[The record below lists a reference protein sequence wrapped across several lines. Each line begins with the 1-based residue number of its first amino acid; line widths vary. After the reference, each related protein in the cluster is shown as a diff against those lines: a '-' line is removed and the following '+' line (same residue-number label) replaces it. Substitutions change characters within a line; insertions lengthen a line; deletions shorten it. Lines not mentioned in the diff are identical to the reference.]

1 MTLHISNVAK
11 VPAEKPFNGFVRPFI
26 RSRRHG
32 YLKFLV
38 RRVAQS
44 ALLFFLTVL
53 LTFTAINAA
62 PGDMVDVMAGDSG
75 GADPGYVQ
83 LLRGKYGLDKPLP
96 VRLFN
101 YVDQLAHLDLGYSFP
116 QNAKVSDLIADRIGP
131 TMLLMGSSLI
141 IAVLGALILGTLA
154 AWNVHRTTDGLIS
167 VLTLLAY
174 ATPVFWVGL
183 MLILLFSVKLGWF
196 PSSGMET
203 LFSGY
208 TGLTRLKDIAWHLV
222 LPGVTL
228 SLFHLAL
235 FTRLLRASLLEVL
248 HQDYVRTARAKG
260 LGEWRVLGI
269 HALGNALL
277 PLVTMVG
284 VQIGASLGG
293 AVVVESVFAWP
304 GLGRL
309 AFEALGARDTN
320 LLVGIVLF
328 SGLIVISVNLLVDL
342 LYGWLDP
349 RIENV

>member
-1 MTLHISNVAK
+1 MTLHIGNVEK
-11 VPAEKPFNGFVRPFI
+11 VPAERPFNGFVRPFI
-26 RSRRHG
+26 RSRPHG
-32 YLKFLV
+32 YLKFLI
-38 RRVAQS
+38 RRVSQS
-44 ALLFFLTVL
+44 ALLFFLTIL
-53 LTFTAINAA
+53 LTFALINTA

-83 LLRGKYGLDKPLP
+83 LLREKYGLDKPLP
-96 VRLFN
+96 VRLYN

-116 QNAKVSDLIADRIGP
+116 QSAQVTELIADRVGP
-131 TMLLMGSSLI
+131 TLLLMGSSLAL
-141 IAVLGALILGTLA
+141 AVLGALILGTAA
-154 AWNVHRTTDGLIS
+154 AWNVHRLTDGIVS
-167 VLTLLAY
+167 VLALLAY
-174 ATPVFWVGL
+174 ATPVFWIGL
-183 MLILLFSVKLGWF
+183 MLILVFSVKLGWF

-208 TGLTRLKDIAWHLV
+208 NGLVRVGDIAWHLV
-222 LPGVTL
+222 LPAVTL

-248 HQDYVRTARAKG
+248 RQDFVRTARAKG
-260 LGEWRVLGI
+260 IGEWRVLGV

-277 PLVTMVG
+277 PLVTMIG
-284 VQIGASLGG
+284 MQIGASLGG

-309 AFEALGARDTN
+309 AFEALNARDTN

-328 SGLIVISVNLLVDL
+328 SGLVVIAVNLLVDL

>member
-1 MTLHISNVAK
+1 MSLNISNIGK
-11 VPAEKPFNGFVRPFI
+11 VPVEQPFNGFVRPFI

-32 YLKFLV
+32 YIKFLV
-38 RRVAQS
+38 RRILQS
-44 ALLFFLTVL
+44 ALLFFLTIL
-53 LTFTAINAA
+53 LTFTLINAT
-62 PGDMVDVMAGDSG
+62 PGDMVDVMAGDAG

-83 LLRGKYGLDKPLP
+83 MLREKYGLAKPLP
-96 VRLFN
+96 VRFYN

-116 QNAKVSDLIADRIGP
+116 QSAKVTDLIADRVGP
-131 TMLLMGSSLI
+131 TLLLMISSLT
-141 IAVLGALILGTLA
+141 IAILGALLLGTIA
-154 AWNVHRTTDGLIS
+154 AWNVHRAADGIVS
-167 VLTLLAY
+167 VLALLAY

-208 TGLTRLKDIAWHLV
+208 TGWKHWKDIGWHLV
-222 LPGVTL
+222 LPAVTL
-228 SLFHLAL
+228 SLFDLAL

-248 HQDYVRTARAKG
+248 RQDFVRTARAKG
-260 LGEWRVLGI
+260 IGEWRVLGV

-284 VQIGASLGG
+284 MQIGAALGG

-309 AFEALGARDTN
+309 AFEALSARDTN

-328 SGLIVISVNLLVDL
+328 SGLVVISVNLLVDL

-349 RIENV
+349 RIENI